1 MQSSGIVGY
10 VETAARHRVALY
22 RDRAA
27 ELRRMAQAEPIG
39 SLRTRLLGLARNYE
53 ELAASL
59 GAQHRHAIRARS
71 SQSPDR
77 ATPHRNSK

>member
-10 VETAARHRVALY
+10 VETAARHRAALY

-59 GAQHRHAIRARS
+59 GARHRHAIRARS
-71 SQSPDR
+71 SQPPDR